1 MTIYENITAP
11 SILRKPK
18 KSIIKSISKI
28 KDVFSDKTI
37 TLQTALPIII
47 EEKINVKSLQES
59 KLYFWDVEN
68 YPDFNPKELDGH
80 VFVVANLNIAMIE
93 KFQTMKQQY
102 KQISFHVYDT
112 SHSQKNY
119 ADIIIGTLI
128 GEIFQGCKHLKEVNL
143 ISKDKG
149 FESIQYFL
157 KTQGLRNVNIIN
169 NQSNHI
175 VQPLEKLSK
184 PLKITKHIIDDNEY
198 IDFFAEV
205 DKRFVPQKYI
215 NLKTLKKLGI
225 QYNIAESKLLS
236 ILNDAYNYTI
246 SENNKLITIR
256 KK

>member
-11 SILRKPK
+11 SILCKPK
-18 KSIIKSISKI
+18 KSIIKSIGKI

-157 KTQGLRNVNIIN
+157 KTQGLQNVNIIN

-175 VQPLEKLSK
+175 VQPSEKLSK
-184 PLKITKHIIDDNEY
+184 PLKITKHIIDNNEY
-198 IDFFAEV
+198 LDFFAEV